1 MSDNE
6 QPQEPNPYSNRDH
19 ETTKPVDKSD
29 VMAVAGLLG
38 QVSGALS
45 EIDRNNVGGD
55 GHNVRARQM
64 DPKTALKNFAGAG
77 YTNSTQQ
84 PVQQQATVP
93 VPSMELPPSAIQPI
107 AQTTVTQIPDNTNE
121 LHELKKRV
129 TDLERL
135 VQSYKNVVKFKR
147 GVSYKLTTTKI
158 SGEFKDMETI
168 LDIVSAELAKQTKTI
183 TIKLNDN
190 TKDK

>member
-6 QPQEPNPYSNRDH
+6 QPQEQNPYSNRDH
-19 ETTKPVDKSD
+19 ETAKPVDKSD

-55 GHNVRARQM
+55 GPNVRARQM
-64 DPKTALKNFAGAG
+64 DPKAALKNFAGAG
-77 YTNSTQQ
+77 YTNPTQQ
-84 PVQQQATVP
+84 PVQQTTVP
-93 VPSMELPPSAIQPI
+93 VPSIGVPPSVAQPI

-147 GVSYKLTTTKI
+147 GVSYKLSTTKI

>member
-64 DPKTALKNFAGAG
+64 DPKAALKNYAGAG
-77 YTNSTQQ
+77 YTSSIQQ
-84 PVQQQATVP
+84 PVQQATVP
-93 VPSMELPPSAIQPI
+93 VPSMEVPPSAIQPI
-107 AQTTVTQIPDNTNE
+107 AQTTVTQIPDNTDE

>member
-19 ETTKPVDKSD
+19 ETTRPVDKSD

-55 GHNVRARQM
+55 GHNVRARQI
-64 DPKTALKNFAGAG
+64 DPKMALKNFAGAG

-84 PVQQQATVP
+84 PVQQATVP
-93 VPSMELPPSAIQPI
+93 VQSAIQPI
-107 AQTTVTQIPDNTNE
+107 TQTTVTQTPDNTNE

-129 TDLERL
+129 TNLERL

-147 GVSYKLTTTKI
+147 GVSYKLSTTKI